1 MVRGF
6 RTEVLPLS
14 VLFPVTVPSRN
25 KVRTDTAGLRCP
37 RSLPLRVF
45 EVSLDF
51 VTVRD
56 LILFLTARGDQLTID
71 TLHQVVKCHPNLR
84 DSVVE
89 AVVVPQLECVNKS
102 QPCIKQELRD
112 SNTGRFSRRTA
123 CIRLPHHNRFTKIY
137 HKVRL
142 QHNSTAETSGTV
154 ILANVHASVAPQF
167 GWYNVTCS
175 NHVRIV

>member
-102 QPCIKQELRD
+102 QPSSKNYAILILGGFPSELPVFDYLITTVLPRSTVKLD
-112 SNTGRFSRRTA
+112 CSITA
-123 CIRLPHHNRFTKIY
+123 QLKHLALSSLPMFMQVLLLN
-137 HKVRL
+137 L
-142 QHNSTAETSGTV
+142 DGTM
-154 ILANVHASVAPQF
+154 
-167 GWYNVTCS
+167 
-175 NHVRIV
+175 